1 LKLSLSNGIFSKLS
15 LEQNLST
22 IKQLGFENVEFNMK
36 AVEKQTHDSPLP
48 AQKIIENNRLK
59 CLTLHS
65 ATFPVSEE
73 KEVGTAVYYGTIS
86 LDFAHTLG
94 APVMVIHSNVSRE
107 LPENL
112 RAKFLNKV
120 FSEINAHAKCLK
132 VKLALENLSYASG
145 GFGKNVEQIEEIL
158 NVIDP
163 EEEMGVTLD
172 FCHST
177 GAGTTESLLEKYDKR
192 LCNIHISNRAHSPF
206 TEETPKLTAFL
217 QDLKRYGYK
226 GPLTME
232 LSRKCTLAEV
242 AQTKKVIEGTL
253 SKLNV

>member
-15 LEQNLST
+15 LEENLST
-22 IKQLGFENVEFNMK
+22 IRQLGFENVEFNMK
-36 AVEKQTHDSPLP
+36 AVEKQTHDSPFP
-48 AQKIIENNRLK
+48 AQGIIESTKLR

-73 KEVGTAVYYGTIS
+73 KEVGTAVYYGTVS
-86 LDFAHTLG
+86 LDFAQALG
-94 APVMVIHSNVSRE
+94 APVMVIHSNVSRK

-112 RAKFLNKV
+112 RAKFLQKV
-120 FSEINAHAKCLK
+120 FAEINAHAKCLK

-145 GFGKNVEQIEEIL
+145 GFGKNVEQMEEIL
-158 NVIDP
+158 GVIDP
-163 EEEMGVTLD
+163 DEEMGVTLD

-177 GAGTTESLLEKYDKR
+177 GAGTTESLLEKYHNR
-192 LCNIHISNRAHSPF
+192 LCNIHMSNRAHKPF
-206 TEETPKLTAFL
+206 TEETPQLTAFL
-217 QDLKRYGYK
+217 QSLKEYGYA

-242 AQTKKVIEGTL
+242 AKTKKVIEKTL
-253 SKLNV
+253 SKLND